1 MGEYLENIKIGT
13 CENLYYTT
21 FAQLSKSTLKGK
33 DEYLALDSGFRFR
46 FPFPNEK
53 NTRIGNYDDFNRG
66 YLIKIP
72 VGIFSMD
79 HGNVFIRTDTLPN
92 INAPAIGMDVPCAMS
107 GANKVYRWENV
118 NFYFLEVVQQKYV
131 TDHESGNVELQTVFR
146 CPYCKRLA
154 RANFK
159 EAQSI
164 ANEIIKQSCDIE
176 KEDETKANELKEIAL
191 TIISGYFIRF
201 GLTIN

>member
-1 MGEYLENIKIGT
+1 MGEYLGNIKIGT

-21 FAQLSKSTLKGK
+21 FAKLKKSTLKGK

-46 FPFPNEK
+46 FHFPDEK
-53 NTRIGNYDDFNRG
+53 DTKIGDYNDFDRG

-72 VGIFSMD
+72 MGLFSME
-79 HGNVFIRTDTLPN
+79 HGDIFIRTDTLPN
-92 INAPAIGMDVPCAMS
+92 INAPAIGMNVPCAMS
-107 GANKVYRWENV
+107 VPNKVYRWEN
-118 NFYFLEVVQQKYV
+118 NDFYFLEIVQQKYV
-131 TDHESGNVELQTVFR
+131 TDDESGNVELQTVFR
-146 CPYCKRLA
+146 CPYCKCRA

-164 ANEIIKQSCDIE
+164 ANELIKQSGDIE
-176 KEDETKANELKEIAL
+176 KEDGNKANELKEIAL

-201 GLTIN
+201 GLTID

>member
-1 MGEYLENIKIGT
+1 MGEYLGNIKIGT

-21 FAQLSKSTLKGK
+21 FSQLKKSTLKGK

-46 FPFPNEK
+46 FPFPDEK
-53 NTRIGNYDDFNRG
+53 DKRIGDYDDFDRG

-72 VGIFSMD
+72 IGLFSMD
-79 HGNVFIRTDTLPN
+79 HGNIFIRTDSLPY
-92 INAPAIGMDVPCAMS
+92 INTPAVGMNVPCVMS
-107 GANKVYRWENV
+107 GANEVYRWENKD
-118 NFYFLEVVQQKYV
+118 FHFLEIVQQKYV
-131 TDHESGNVELQTVFR
+131 TDDESGNVELQTVFR
-146 CPYCKRLA
+146 CPYCKRRA
-154 RANFK
+154 RSNFK

-164 ANEIIKQSCDIE
+164 ANELIRQSEHIE
-176 KEDETKANELKEIAL
+176 KEDVKKANELKEIAL